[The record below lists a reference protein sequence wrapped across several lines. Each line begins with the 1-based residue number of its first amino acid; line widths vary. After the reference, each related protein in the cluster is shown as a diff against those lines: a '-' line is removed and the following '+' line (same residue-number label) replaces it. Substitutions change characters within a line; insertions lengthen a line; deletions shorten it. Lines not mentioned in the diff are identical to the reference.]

1 MTVPAS
7 RKPRRVRVA
16 IIGAG
21 FGGIAAAVNLRKR
34 TTAEFVIFEQ
44 APSVGGTWWHNRYP
58 GCEVDVHSHAYSF
71 SFMRYDWAGT
81 HATQAELLQYARDVV
96 DRFGLRQHLR
106 LGTAVTS
113 VRWLDE
119 QARYELRTAAGNT
132 ERFDAV
138 ISAVGLLSVPRIPDW
153 PGLETFAGPTFHT
166 AHWQPDI
173 DLTGKR
179 VAVVGTGSTA
189 AQVVPAVAA
198 QAARLYVFQRE
209 PGWVEPKL
217 ERPFSP
223 AERWVYHNVP
233 GAQKAH
239 RAWLFYKAMQ
249 RGRAFDL
256 TSRRQA
262 ERRAAC
268 VAFIQSAI
276 ADEQVRR
283 SVTPSYPWGCKRVVL
298 ASTYYS
304 ALNRSNVEL
313 VPHAVTAVTH
323 SGVVDDTGTER
334 PVDVLVLS
342 TGFQPTNFLATL
354 AVTGLGGLGLHDAW
368 RNRQSAY
375 LGITV
380 AGFPNFFILYGPNT
394 NGAGS
399 IIAQLE
405 RQAEFA
411 ARAIARMERGRWR
424 YIDTDAAAQR
434 SYVAWI
440 DRQLAAHA
448 SAMDSGC
455 TNYYHDAQGA
465 NITQWPASHLRYL
478 LVVRVLGRRGLRP
491 GGIAGPGSASFDD
504 RADRDRHDDE
514 GAADN
519 VLPEVRDGEQVESVS
534 DDAENQHTE
543 DSAPHR
549 ADAAEDTAAA
559 ECHAGDREQRQ

>member
-1 MTVPAS
+1 
-7 RKPRRVRVA
+7 
-16 IIGAG
+16 
-21 FGGIAAAVNLRKR
+21 
-34 TTAEFVIFEQ
+34 
-44 APSVGGTWWHNRYP
+44 
-58 GCEVDVHSHAYSF
+58 VDVHSHAYSF
-71 SFMRYDWAGT
+71 SFLRYDWSRT

-113 VRWLDE
+113 VRWLDG
-119 QARYELRTAAGNT
+119 QARYELRTADGKT
-132 ERFDAV
+132 EHFDAV

-153 PGLETFAGPTFHT
+153 PGLDTFAGTTFHT
-166 AHWQPDI
+166 AGWEPDI

-189 AQVVPAVAA
+189 AQVVPAVAER
-198 QAARLYVFQRE
+198 AARLYVFQRE

-223 AERWVYHNVP
+223 AERWLYRNVP

-249 RGRAFDL
+249 RGQAFDL

-304 ALNRSNVEL
+304 ALNRANVEL

-323 SGVVDDTGTER
+323 TGVVDDSGTER

-342 TGFQPTNFLATL
+342 TGFQPTTFLATL
-354 AVTGLGGLGLHDAW
+354 PVTGLGGLSLQDAW
-368 RNRQSAY
+368 QHRQSAY

-411 ARAIARMERGRWR
+411 ARAIARMERGRWQ
-424 YIDTDAAAQR
+424 YVDTDSAAQR

-455 TNYYHDAQGA
+455 TNYYHDAHGA
-465 NITQWPASHLRYL
+465 NITQWPSSHLRYL
-478 LVVRVLGRRGLRP
+478 LVVRLLGRRGLRP
-491 GGIAGPGSASFDD
+491 GGIPGPASASFDN
-504 RADRDRHDDE
+504 RADRDRDDDE
-514 GAADN
+514 GTADN
-519 VLPEVRDGEQVESVS
+519 VLPEVRHGEQVEPVR

-543 DSAPHR
+543 HSAPHR
-549 ADAAEDTAAA
+549 ADATEDTAAA
-559 ECHAGDREQRQ
+559 EGHASDREQRQ

>member
-1 MTVPAS
+1 MTGTSAPAT

-21 FGGIAAAVNLRKR
+21 FGGIAAAVNLRRR
-34 TTAEFVIFEQ
+34 TNAEFVIFEK
-44 APSVGGTWWHNRYP
+44 AASVGGTWWHNRYP

-71 SFMRYDWAGT
+71 SFVRYDWTRT

-96 DRFGLRQHLR
+96 DRFGLRPHLR
-106 LGTAVTS
+106 LGTAVIA
-113 VRWLDE
+113 VRWLEE
-119 QARYELRTAAGNT
+119 QARYEVRTTAGRA
-132 ERFDAV
+132 ELFDAV

-153 PGLETFAGPTFHT
+153 PGLETFAGSAFHT
-166 AHWQPDI
+166 AQWQPEE

-179 VAVVGTGSTA
+179 VAIVGTGSTA
-189 AQVVPAVAA
+189 AQVVPAVAE

-223 AERWVYHNVP
+223 AERWVYRHVP

-239 RAWLFYKAMQ
+239 RAWLFHKAMQ
-249 RGRAFDL
+249 RGKAFDL
-256 TSRRQA
+256 TNRRQA

-268 VAFIQSAI
+268 VAFIESAI
-276 ADEQVRR
+276 ADEAVRR
-283 SVTPSYPWGCKRVVL
+283 SVTPSYPWGCKRVIL

-304 ALNRSNVEL
+304 ALNRANVEL
-313 VPHAVTAVTH
+313 VPHAVTAVTPA
-323 SGVVDDTGTER
+323 GVIDDTGTER
-334 PVDVLVLS
+334 AVDVLVLS

-354 AVTGLGGLGLHDAW
+354 EVTGLGGRSLQDAW
-368 RNRQSAY
+368 RTRQSAY

-411 ARAIARMERGRWR
+411 ARAIARIERGPWR
-424 YIDTDAAAQR
+424 YIDTDAGAQR
-434 SYVAWI
+434 RYVGWI

-448 SAMDSGC
+448 SAMNSGC
-455 TNYYHDAQGA
+455 TNYYHDTSGA
-465 NITQWPASHLRYL
+465 NITQWPGSHLRYL
-478 LVVRVLGRRGLRP
+478 LVVRILGRRGLRP
-491 GGIAGPGSASFDD
+491 GGQPADGSLS
-504 RADRDRHDDE
+504 
-514 GAADN
+514 
-519 VLPEVRDGEQVESVS
+519 
-534 DDAENQHTE
+534 
-543 DSAPHR
+543 
-549 ADAAEDTAAA
+549 
-559 ECHAGDREQRQ
+559 